1 MKYTKPITP
10 PKAQLDGPANEP
22 ANEPVNGP
30 ANGPANGRRAGQ
42 GCLTENAAGSGPDAA
57 STNGLHTCE
66 SSTSDPSKQDSSE
79 LDPSKLDSSKLDPS
93 KLDPWAPALE
103 KLPANLT
110 CAAIID
116 VAHVEHEITDAMVAT
131 ACAEMDAQQ
140 QFPFAARA
148 R

>member
-10 PKAQLDGPANEP
+10 PKAQLDGSV
-22 ANEPVNGP
+22 NEPVNGQVGLDCLSE
-30 ANGPANGRRAGQ
+30 NGVGSGQ
-42 GCLTENAAGSGPDAA
+42 NAAPLNTGDV
-57 STNGLHTCE
+57 NTCE
-66 SSTSDPSKQDSSE
+66 ATASETSKLDFSN
-79 LDPSKLDSSKLDPS
+79 LDPSN
-93 KLDPWAPALE
+93 LDPWAPALE

-110 CAAIID
+110 CAAIVD

-131 ACAEMDAQQ
+131 ACAEMDALQ

>member
-22 ANEPVNGP
+22 V
-30 ANGPANGRRAGQ
+30 NGPANGRRAGQ

-79 LDPSKLDSSKLDPS
+79 LDPSKLDPS

-110 CAAIID
+110 CAAIVD